1 MYIVV
6 DFMMKNNSLLIE
18 GKKRANRA
26 NRLKRTKSAEE
37 PRIYSLKTALSGNIV
52 YKRYLSAA
60 QPQFLQENNENSLF

>member
-26 NRLKRTKSAEE
+26 NRLKRAKTIGE
-37 PRIYSLKTALSGNIV
+37 PRIYSSKTALSGNII
-52 YKRYLSAA
+52 YKR
-60 QPQFLQENNENSLF
+60 